1 MPIQMDGKSR
11 KPKMDGVMKTGFRN
25 MLLFFVSGIVL
36 ASCSTLE
43 KASVHGLNSGY
54 YSFQSEDG
62 NRRNVYLD
70 VTEEKMDLYART
82 EGRPEGTPFRTI
94 PTSTPDSLYGKGVVF
109 RKQSLD
115 IDLTSILLKYR
126 PSVQG
131 SPAQLN
137 TDLNI
142 SVYAGW
148 RFDNYR
154 VKAKR
159 DPLGRT
165 HRKTSDF
172 AYDFGIFA
180 GPGTTLVSPFTT
192 ANARGDEYNAMT
204 FQYGLAGFLETNM
217 ASFGLSVGYDHL
229 LSPDRKVWIYQKKP
243 WIGFIVGIALR

>member
-1 MPIQMDGKSR
+1 MDKVCHR
-11 KPKMDGVMKTGFRN
+11 
-25 MLLFFVSGIVL
+25 LLVLTAACALL

-54 YSFQSEDG
+54 YSYQSEDG

-82 EGRPEGTPFRTI
+82 DGKPEGTPFRTI
-94 PTSTPDSLYGKGVVF
+94 STSASDSLYGKGILF

-142 SVYAGW
+142 AVYTGW
-148 RFDNYR
+148 RFDNFR
-154 VKAKR
+154 VKAKK

-165 HRKTSDF
+165 LRKTSDF

-192 ANARGDEYNAMT
+192 ANARNDEYNAMT
-204 FQYGLAGFLETNM
+204 FQYGLAGFIETQM
-217 ASFGLSVGYDHL
+217 ASFGISVGYDHL
-229 LSPDRKVWIYQKKP
+229 LSPDRKVWIYRNRP
-243 WIGFIVGIALR
+243 WVGFVVGIALR